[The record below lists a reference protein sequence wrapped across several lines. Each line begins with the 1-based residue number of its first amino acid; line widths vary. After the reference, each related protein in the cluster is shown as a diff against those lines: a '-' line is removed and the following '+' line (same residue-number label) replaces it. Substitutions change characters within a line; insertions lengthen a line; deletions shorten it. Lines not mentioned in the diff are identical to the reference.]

1 MSIVEPALGKLR
13 NASAESQ
20 AAPRLK
26 QPAADSTRPSTPAT
40 PSTIQWPDSQRVP
53 IDVAVERL
61 QQLGLFCRGPDIA
74 RVENEMRPLRREVVG
89 AAQKINST
97 TGNPVGPVV
106 AITSAFAG
114 EGKSFT
120 SLALALSVAAADE
133 RDVLLVDGDCVR
145 QTISASLAERE
156 SVGFAD
162 LLRNE
167 ELVPESLC
175 LPTTRSRLRF
185 LPAGTFGRGD
195 LDLFSVGRV
204 ARVCAALAKLYEGHL
219 VIIDLPPV
227 LVSDDAATVANAA
240 GQVLLVVRAGQSLQ
254 DSVLEAVKA
263 IGESVPVGVVLND
276 WQPDMLVDR
285 QAYESYSAYSPRT

>member
-1 MSIVEPALGKLR
+1 MSIVESALGKLR
-13 NASAESQ
+13 NASAVGQ
-20 AAPRLK
+20 AAPSLK
-26 QPAADSTRPSTPAT
+26 QPTTDGARPVTAAA
-40 PSTIQWPDSQRVP
+40 PSTIQWPDQQRAP
-53 IDVAVERL
+53 IDVTVERL

-97 TGNPVGPVV
+97 TGSAVGPIV

-120 SLALALSVAAADE
+120 SLGLALSVAAADE

-145 QTISASLAERE
+145 QTLSASLAGQEGI
-156 SVGFAD
+156 GFAD

-167 ELVPESLC
+167 ELVPEAVC
-175 LPTTRSRLRF
+175 LPTTRPRLRF
-185 LPAGTFGRGD
+185 LPAGSFGRGD
-195 LDLFSVGRV
+195 LDLFSVDRV
-204 ARVCAALAKLYEGHL
+204 ARVCASLAKLYEDHL

-254 DSVLEAVKA
+254 DSVLEAIKA

-285 QAYESYSAYSPRT
+285 RAYESYSAYSPRT